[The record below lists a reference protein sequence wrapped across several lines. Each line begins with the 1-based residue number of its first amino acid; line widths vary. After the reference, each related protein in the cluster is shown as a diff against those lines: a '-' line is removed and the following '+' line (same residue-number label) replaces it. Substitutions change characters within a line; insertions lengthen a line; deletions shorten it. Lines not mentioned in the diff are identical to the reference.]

1 MPLRVTHC
9 IVSNNSI
16 TITFSDPVEPQATAT
31 ANATNPANYSVFDPG
46 SVDFSQPQTLDK
58 VGTLATLTTDSTF
71 TVLTIGLSSSISS
84 IPNQFQNGDWVH
96 ITITG
101 VLSAAGDSLE
111 GGQVSLARQVFGGN
125 AQALRATRDVEDAV
139 TYPILTEQVRFPRSG
154 GGPTSGVTSAQ
165 GGAPL
170 GQTASLA
177 IGDVLGWKVSSTDP
191 KGFVGAL
198 TQAFTLTDVEGHVE
212 STWNPR
218 TYAVQTDLGGGISG
232 AQASLYTRAKD
243 ALDQSLSLLDGLYP
257 LDPDADPEYVKALRE
272 MARSQMT
279 EIVREFGAVGLPSI
293 LRIDTYFEI
302 LLGQHPT
309 RHSNP
314 VQFDPDQVRGT
325 LGQLRDTYGI
335 YFRGNPFNNSI
346 EDEQDITNF
355 RVISDYMTS
364 LLQSWIA
371 NREFFIV
378 SPNRIAFFG
387 TQLVLISRQ
396 LNVIAETVDEVRF
409 TLDSV
414 FIGPNERQTLLL
426 KFTDHSL
433 PPMFLEDVLVEIERF
448 VEDEGPRLLRDG
460 GKISVT
466 NNILPVVR
474 TLKHMIEQAH
484 DPENKRVLPDGFKTA
499 RVRHSLDD
507 LRDQLGELIKLTTQV
522 EQQVPFPE
530 DDLRIDGLSVGS
542 SLISDYP
549 TNTYSATISFYGS
562 GIDPRARVKLH
573 STALPTS
580 AFQVEFYSAERID
593 VTFAGLDSSGNP
605 TLPTGTHEVTVTN
618 PDGESATFGFSITW
632 DGKSANPIVAPING
646 GNDGYGNGSY
656 GYGVGGSS
664 APISGA
670 WAARGGR
677 SAASG
682 TAVASPAPP
691 PAPTGLAAAASPRPA
706 PAPPAPPAPPAATVE
721 HIAALQKKMDDMQAV
736 HKNLFEQFESKI
748 AGFFERKQK

>member
-1 MPLRVTHC
+1 MATLRITGCRVNTT
-9 IVSNNSI
+9 SI
-16 TITFSDPVEPQATAT
+16 TISFSEAVDQTTAV
-31 ANATNPANYSVFDPG
+31 ALNSSNATNPANYTISDPAAG
-46 SVDFSQPQTLDK
+46 FFGNPT
-58 VGTLATLTTDSTF
+58 GTL
-71 TVLTIGLSSSISS
+71 TVVDDRSVVIAMPSANAFN
-84 IPNQFQNGDWVH
+84 PGDWV
-96 ITITG
+96 TITVKG
-101 VLSAAGDSLE
+101 IGLASNPGTSAMTSE
-111 GGQVSLARQVFGGN
+111 SVHRQVPN
-125 AQALRATRDVEDAV
+125 DARRATRDVEDAV

-154 GGPTSGVTSAQ
+154 GGPTTGVSSSQ
-165 GGAPL
+165 SGAPL
-170 GQTASLA
+170 GQTAALA

-198 TQAFTLTDVEGHVE
+198 SQAFTLTDVEGHVE

-243 ALDQSLSLLDGLYP
+243 ALDQSLSLLNGLYP
-257 LDPDADPEYVKALRE
+257 LDSDADPEYVKALRE

-279 EIVREFGAVGLPSI
+279 EIVQEFGAVGLPSI

-314 VQFDPDQVRGT
+314 VQFDPDQVKGT

-426 KFTDHSL
+426 KFTDHTL

-460 GKISVT
+460 GKISIT

-474 TLKHMIEQAH
+474 SLKHMIEQAH

-530 DDLRIDGLSVGS
+530 YDLRIDGVSAAS
-542 SLISDYP
+542 SPD
-549 TNTYSATISFYGS
+549 TGGDTYSATISFFGNAIDYGAS
-562 GIDPRARVKLH
+562 VILH
-573 STALPTS
+573 SLVPLATADYT
-580 AFQVEFYSAERID
+580 VEYYSAERID
-593 VTFAGLDSSGNP
+593 VTFTSFNPSSFPLDNGD
-605 TLPTGTHEVTVTN
+605 HEVRVEN
-618 PDGESATFGFSITW
+618 PDGERATFRFSVNWALDSTIGLYSLT
-632 DGKSANPIVAPING
+632 VAPVNG
-646 GNDGYGNGSY
+646 ESGDYRNSGYT
-656 GYGVGGSS
+656 GSS
-664 APISGA
+664 FGQAAAIRRSSVSPTAALPSAPSAAQGSSGA
-670 WAARGGR
+670 
-677 SAASG
+677 
-682 TAVASPAPP
+682 PA
-691 PAPTGLAAAASPRPA
+691 RPA
-706 PAPPAPPAPPAATVE
+706 PAPAAPPAPPAATVE
-721 HIAALQKKMDDMQAV
+721 HIAALQKKMDDMQTV
-736 HKNLFEQFESKI
+736 HKNLFEQLESKI
-748 AGFFERKQK
+748 AGFFERKPK